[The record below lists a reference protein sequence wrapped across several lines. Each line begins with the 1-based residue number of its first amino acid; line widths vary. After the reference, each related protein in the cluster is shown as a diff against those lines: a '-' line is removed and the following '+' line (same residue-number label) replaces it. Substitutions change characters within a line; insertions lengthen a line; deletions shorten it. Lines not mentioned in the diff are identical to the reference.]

1 MTSKRATPTEPMDW
15 ERPSDRFLAYLDR
28 LSEACVQRDR
38 EQLEKLLRMRIASHL
53 PRAVL
58 DELEFFRR
66 AKPENLRAPLKLMR
80 YHHQM
85 RQLATA
91 PRDEN
96 QFGLELREREVAA
109 PVDDKPRARRPAPK
123 SSSDRP

>member
-1 MTSKRATPTEPMDW
+1 MTSRRATPTERMDW

-28 LSEACVQRDR
+28 LSDACVNRDR
-38 EQLEKLLRMRIASHL
+38 EQLDKLLRMRLASHL

-85 RQLATA
+85 RQGVTPPPDERPVGLRTA
-91 PRDEN
+91 GR
-96 QFGLELREREVAA
+96 
-109 PVDDKPRARRPAPK
+109 RRPAP
-123 SSSDRP
+123 